1 MQNFIFLQRKSP
13 GVLQQMSGDFLF
25 NKFLASKY
33 VIISPM
39 REHKKFLKKDI
50 CITAGI
56 LGIASLVALLLQ
68 RFGSTDTHVPLL
80 FVLAVLFVS
89 RFTQGYVCGIVASM
103 IAVVEVNYIF
113 TYPYFEINFTLTGYP
128 LTFVAMLAVS
138 VSVGTLTTQIKQQ
151 EQIRLEAEKEK
162 MRGNLLRAVSHDIRT
177 PLTSIV
183 GSASGILDNQQLL
196 SKERMLELIQDVK
209 DEAQWLI
216 RIVENLLSVTRINGE
231 NAQIHTDDEIVEEI
245 IGSAVLKFRKRFP
258 QMSVEVVIPTEF
270 LMVPMD
276 EILIEQVIFNLLEN
290 SVLHGK
296 TTKNIQIVVNKYANR
311 LIIAIEDDGEDA
323 NLTQNEY
330 KIVSL
335 LGKYGGKVLTYDFII
350 KEIWGPNMKTDNR
363 ILRVNMANIRR
374 KIEKNPAQ
382 PQYIFTEVGVG
393 YRIVEPE

>member
-1 MQNFIFLQRKSP
+1 
-13 GVLQQMSGDFLF
+13 
-25 NKFLASKY
+25 
-33 VIISPM
+33 M

-103 IAVVEVNYIF
+103 IAVVEVNYVF

-128 LTFVAMLAVS
+128 LT
-138 VSVGTLTTQIKQQ
+138 
-151 EQIRLEAEKEK
+151 
-162 MRGNLLRAVSHDIRT
+162 
-177 PLTSIV
+177 SIV
-183 GSASGILDNQQLL
+183 GSASGILDNQQVL

-276 EILIEQVIFNLLEN
+276 GILIEQVIVNLLEN

-296 TTKNIQIVVNKYANR
+296 TTKNIQIVVNKHANR
-311 LIIAIEDDGEDA
+311 LIITIEDDGEDA

-350 KEIWGPNMKTDNR
+350 KEIWRPNMKTDNR

>member
-25 NKFLASKY
+25 NKFLAPKY

-103 IAVVEVNYIF
+103 IAVVEVNYVF

-128 LTFVAMLAVS
+128 LT
-138 VSVGTLTTQIKQQ
+138 
-151 EQIRLEAEKEK
+151 
-162 MRGNLLRAVSHDIRT
+162 
-177 PLTSIV
+177 SIV
-183 GSASGILDNQQLL
+183 GSASGILDNQQVL

-276 EILIEQVIFNLLEN
+276 GILIEQVIVNLLEN

-296 TTKNIQIVVNKYANR
+296 TTKNIQIVVNKHANR

-363 ILRVNMANIRR
+363 ILHVNMANIRR

-393 YRIVEPE
+393 YLKGCYTPFFAHKSWTQHLSQYGVVRAVQTSLP